1 MLYPTEL
8 LTHLVNNNKYNSTKK
23 TKCQEKLR
31 LKLKKSE
38 KTDQNYLKKIF
49 KKPNNP
55 KTIKVILDN
64 NSIKLCLK
72 CLPSNLP
79 QEIAIKLLITIPQ
92 IEPKIKGNLAL
103 GYSNP
108 RLKEAKKVLSPN
120 SPTKIQK
127 ATIKTQFNFKQQNL
141 CNNLDLEETQESLL
155 VLQTWVTLNL

>member
-1 MLYPTEL
+1 MSR
-8 LTHLVNNNKYNSTKK
+8 KIGAKI
-23 TKCQEKLR
+23 
-31 LKLKKSE
+31 KKSRKE
-38 KTDQNYLKKIF
+38 TKLAKKKIF
-49 KKPNNP
+49 KNPNNP
-55 KTIKVILDN
+55 KIIKVILDN

-92 IEPKIKGNLAL
+92 MEPKIKGNLAL

-127 ATIKTQFNFKQQNL
+127 ATIKTQFKFKQQNL
-141 CNNLDLEETQESLL
+141 CNNLDLEETQESSLI
-155 VLQTWVTLNL
+155 LQE